1 MRLIGLVLRAIG
13 VGLRFLR
20 DVLFGVFSLVF
31 LAGLALLGYQA
42 FVWLRDGAWPALP
55 LSLVLDAVPALSRWL
70 REPQS
75 WFGLHELLSGTLA
88 LAPLALVCLVLGFAG
103 ALLLECCEAP
113 RQRLRSLWH
122 FCNTPLVVFALFAV
136 FLSSLVGTWQ
146 AQQAAREGLSR
157 DEPLH
162 PGEPAPPHHDSG
174 EPAGAGEG
182 KNRGQR
188 LGTGLGGAAGR
199 AGAGL
204 LVGLC
209 AAVSG
214 IQSPAHRAAAL
225 LPHLALPAPAP
236 AAAAGKRRRPAAR
249 DPAHLRGAPRQR
261 PHRRAAAG
269 ARRGAAAPAR
279 GGRDSRGLS
288 GELRWA
294 GRIHAPPQPSCQRA
308 PAAATAPF
316 PGRRGR

>member
-146 AQQAAREGLSR
+146 AQQAAREAYRETSR
-157 DEPLH
+157 YTLESLH
-162 PGEPAPPHHDSG
+162 RLTTILENLPAPEREKIEASAWARAWEALRGEPAPGFWSG
-174 EPAGAGEG
+174 FAPLFPEFKA
-182 KNRGQR
+182 QR
-188 LGTGLGGAAGR
+188 TER
-199 AGAGL
+199 L
-204 LVGLC
+204 LYYLT
-209 AAVSG
+209 
-214 IQSPAHRAAAL
+214 
-225 LPHLALPAPAP
+225 
-236 AAAAGKRRRPAAR
+236 
-249 DPAHLRGAPRQR
+249 LRFPRQR
-261 PHRRAAAG
+261 PQLQRVSSAVRQLETLLTSEVRPGSALTAEQQQALAAVRQRLQG
-269 ARRGAAAPAR
+269 AVAILEGFL
-279 GGRDSRGLS
+279 GN
-288 GELRWA
+288 
-294 GRIHAPPQPSCQRA
+294 
-308 PAAATAPF
+308 
-316 PGRRGR
+316 